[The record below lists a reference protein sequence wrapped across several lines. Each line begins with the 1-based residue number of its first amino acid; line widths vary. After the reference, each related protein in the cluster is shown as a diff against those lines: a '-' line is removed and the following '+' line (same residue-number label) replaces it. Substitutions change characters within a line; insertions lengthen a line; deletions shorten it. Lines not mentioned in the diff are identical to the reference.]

1 MNNFKDFGIK
11 PKLTSFTGDKI
22 KIDRIINIEITVL
35 QYKIEESKKKSGTK
49 FMTMQIEKSGSRH
62 VIFTGST
69 VLMSMIEQVPKDR
82 FPFKTT
88 IIKESEHLEFT

>member
-11 PKLTSFTGDKI
+11 ASLTSFTGDKI
-22 KIDRIINIEITVL
+22 KIDRIINTEVTVI
-35 QYKIEESKKKSGTK
+35 QYKIEESKKKVGTK
-49 FMTMQIEKSGSRH
+49 FMTMQIEKSGTRH
-62 VIFTGST
+62 VVFTGST
-69 VLMSMIEQVPKDR
+69 ILMSMIEQVPKEK